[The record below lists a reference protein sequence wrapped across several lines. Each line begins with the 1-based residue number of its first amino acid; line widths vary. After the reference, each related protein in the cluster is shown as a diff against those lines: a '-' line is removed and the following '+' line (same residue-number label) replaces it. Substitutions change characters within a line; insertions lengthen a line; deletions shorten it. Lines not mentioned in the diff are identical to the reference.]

1 MIGIIFG
8 KVMWVGRATVFLVGL
23 AVILA
28 LTVGLASAALAG
40 TGVGATFNLGKTN
53 TVNALSSLV
62 GSVAGP
68 ALKVDNNSTGFGATA
83 LRLEVEPG
91 KPPMS
96 VNSTAEVHGLN
107 VDSLDSRNSSDFL
120 QESSDRDDFLPR
132 NIYVNQVKKS
142 VPPNSSSADFIPC
155 DAGDVAIGGGFNEV
169 NVPNSRVTSSS
180 LQDVLRR
187 DKVGGEGRQPQP
199 GDDRDLSGIGGLR
212 GLSAAE
218 AVGIASSWRSSNRW
232 GALLLLQKGDER

>member
-1 MIGIIFG
+1 MVGTIFG

-28 LTVGLASAALAG
+28 LMVGLASAALAG

-62 GSVAGP
+62 GNVAGP

-96 VNSTAEVHGLN
+96 VNSTTEVQGLN
-107 VDSLDSRNSSDFL
+107 VDSLDSRNSSEFL
-120 QESSDRDDFLPR
+120 QESTDRDDFLPR
-132 NIYVNQVKKS
+132 TIYVNNLQKS
-142 VPPNSSSADFIPC
+142 VLPLSNRSDFISC
-155 DAGDVAIGGGFNEV
+155 DAGDVAIGGGFDEV
-169 NVPNSRVTSSS
+169 NVANARVTTSQLEVFDGKPTWAVRVENGNPTSTDIYQIS
-180 LQDVLRR
+180 AVCADFPLLR
-187 DKVGGEGRQPQP
+187 Q
-199 GDDRDLSGIGGLR
+199 
-212 GLSAAE
+212 
-218 AVGIASSWRSSNRW
+218 
-232 GALLLLQKGDER
+232 

>member
-1 MIGIIFG
+1 MTRIIFG
-8 KVMWVGRATVFLVGL
+8 KVMWVGRATIFLVGL

-53 TVNALSSLV
+53 TVNALTSLV

-68 ALKVDNNSTGFGATA
+68 ALTIDNNSPVAGATA

-91 KPPMS
+91 KPPMT

-107 VDSLDSRNSSDFL
+107 VDSLDGRNSSDFL

-132 NIYVNQVKKS
+132 SIYVNQAQKS
-142 VPPNSSSADFIPC
+142 VPTNSIRSDSISC
-155 DAGDVAIGGGFNEV
+155 DPGDVATGGGFNEV
-169 NVPNSRVTSSS
+169 NVPNSRVTSSFMKEFTGDTS
-180 LQDVLRR
+180 WVVEVHNDNPVTTEIYLITAVCADYPPLR
-187 DKVGGEGRQPQP
+187 PQ
-199 GDDRDLSGIGGLR
+199 G
-212 GLSAAE
+212 
-218 AVGIASSWRSSNRW
+218 
-232 GALLLLQKGDER
+232 

>member
-68 ALKVDNNSTGFGATA
+68 ALKVDNNSTSLGATA

-96 VNSTAEVHGLN
+96 VNSTTEVQGLN
-107 VDSLDSRNSSDFL
+107 VDSLDSRNSSEFL
-120 QESSDRDDFLPR
+120 QESTDRDDFLPR
-132 NIYVNQVKKS
+132 NIYVNS
-142 VPPNSSSADFIPC
+142 VQRAVSPGAARSDSISC
-155 DAGDVAIGGGFNEV
+155 DAGDVAIGGGFDEV
-169 NVPNSRVTSSS
+169 NVANARVTSSH
-180 LQDVLRR
+180 LQEFSGDTSWAVAVENLNPATTDIYLISAVCADFLPLR
-187 DKVGGEGRQPQP
+187 P
-199 GDDRDLSGIGGLR
+199 
-212 GLSAAE
+212 
-218 AVGIASSWRSSNRW
+218 
-232 GALLLLQKGDER
+232 